1 MGFYMMQ
8 SILETMLINESK
20 LINYTFIVN
29 GYTYMWQNYKN
40 MGRKYA
46 HKLDSNSHFWEGRE
60 GNVIRK
66 GIKDLSH
73 TFSFLKIYLTQIW

>member
-8 SILETMLINESK
+8 SILETMLSNESK

-40 MGRKYA
+40 MGRKYT
-46 HKLDSNSHFWEGRE
+46 HEL
-60 GNVIRK
+60 
-66 GIKDLSH
+66 
-73 TFSFLKIYLTQIW
+73 